1 MDINNIREVL
11 KAFDE
16 SQSVF
21 LELKEEG
28 FQLKLKKA
36 DANGVKFIPAG
47 FPGHGLTMPAPAQ
60 MQTPSVSPEYF
71 QDVNNE
77 KPGVSNTAPED
88 EGETVRAPLVGVFYS
103 CPTPDDPPYVQVGD
117 RVKEG
122 QVLCLIEAM
131 KMMNEVKAPIDGVV
145 KKIYAQNKDVIGFDD
160 PLYLI
165 VEA

>member
-1 MDINNIREVL
+1 MDIKDIKEIL

-21 LELKEEG
+21 FELQDAE

-36 DANGVKFIPAG
+36 EAKDVKIVPASVSG
-47 FPGHGLTMPAPAQ
+47 REFYMPAPAQ
-60 MQTPSVSPEYF
+60 IQTPSVSPEIL
-71 QDVNNE
+71 QDGKNE
-77 KPGVSNTAPED
+77 KHNVSSITPEE
-88 EGETVRAPLVGVFYS
+88 EGETVKAPLVGVFYS

-131 KMMNEVKAPIDGVV
+131 KMMNEVKAPKDGVI

-165 VEA
+165 GEA